1 MNMPII
7 RFEIEGMRHAL
18 SVALSEHIARL
29 DESMQLAVENF
40 CRPENVGPLIEKIA
54 RDEMAAAVRASV
66 ESFFR
71 HGPGREAVSAAVR
84 EALELEYPKHSGRGD
99 E

>member
-1 MNMPII
+1 MPII

-18 SVALSEHIARL
+18 SIALSEHIAKL
-29 DESMQLAVENF
+29 DESMQQAVENF

-54 RDEMAAAVRASV
+54 RDELSAAVRAEVERFYRFGDGREAVAAAVRESLDLAHPKAS
-66 ESFFR
+66 
-71 HGPGREAVSAAVR
+71 GAN
-84 EALELEYPKHSGRGD
+84 D